1 MIEKEKVL
9 DMIDKKIMEH
19 QKNITES
26 LREVNAAISNLD
38 TQDAQRKSVD
48 VAKHQ
53 AKVDAL
59 NEIKKQ
65 ISLWCKPQ

>member
-1 MIEKEKVL
+1 MIEKDKVL

-19 QKNITES
+19 QKNVTES
-26 LREVNAAISNLD
+26 LREVNAAIGNLYP
-38 TQDAQRKSVD
+38 QDAQRKSVE

-53 AKVDAL
+53 AKVEAL
-59 NEIKKQ
+59 NEIRRQ